1 MCTTGPN
8 RTIVVYPQTWS
19 CTDGTDHRS
28 KKVMDP
34 LGGIVSGRVSI
45 RFPKLFY
52 PDPRSRSL
60 YYLVVIQKYFTHVY
74 PRTYLVVTPKY
85 IPHVYHMNTE
95 LYNKVKTAI
104 KKAYPVHSAYRS
116 GLIVRTYKRLGG
128 VYPGK
133 KPTRTGL
140 VRWFKEDWKSN
151 TGKYGYTSKSSV
163 YRPTKRVTKNT
174 PKTFSELTPK
184 ELLRAKREKS
194 RTGHVK
200 KF

>member
-1 MCTTGPN
+1 
-8 RTIVVYPQTWS
+8 
-19 CTDGTDHRS
+19 
-28 KKVMDP
+28 
-34 LGGIVSGRVSI
+34 
-45 RFPKLFY
+45 
-52 PDPRSRSL
+52 
-60 YYLVVIQKYFTHVY
+60 
-74 PRTYLVVTPKY
+74 
-85 IPHVYHMNTE
+85 MNTE

-174 PKTFSELTPK
+174 PKTFS
-184 ELLRAKREKS
+184 KRVLPRVATAAAATTASNTSGRGKNRLGS
-194 RTGHVK
+194 K
-200 KF
+200 

>member
-1 MCTTGPN
+1 MCTTGQIRN
-8 RTIVVYPQTWS
+8 LVVYPQTWS
-19 CTDGTDHRS
+19 CTDGRKKSHGPTWRNSVWKSIDPFS
-28 KKVMDP
+28 KTF
-34 LGGIVSGRVSI
+34 S
-45 RFPKLFY
+45 

-60 YYLVVIQKYFTHVY
+60 Y
-74 PRTYLVVTPKY
+74 YLVVTPKY

-184 ELLRAKREKS
+184 ELIRAKREKS

>member
-1 MCTTGPN
+1 
-8 RTIVVYPQTWS
+8 
-19 CTDGTDHRS
+19 
-28 KKVMDP
+28 
-34 LGGIVSGRVSI
+34 
-45 RFPKLFY
+45 
-52 PDPRSRSL
+52 
-60 YYLVVIQKYFTHVY
+60 
-74 PRTYLVVTPKY
+74 
-85 IPHVYHMNTE
+85 MNTE

-104 KKAYPVHSAYRS
+104 KKVYPVHSAYRS

-184 ELLRAKREKS
+184 ELIRAKREKS